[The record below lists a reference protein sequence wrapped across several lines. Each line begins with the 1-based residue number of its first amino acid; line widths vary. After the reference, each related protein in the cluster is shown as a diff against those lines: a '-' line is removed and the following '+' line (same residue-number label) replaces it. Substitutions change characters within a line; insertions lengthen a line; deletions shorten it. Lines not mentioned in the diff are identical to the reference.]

1 MNKLFSKIAALT
13 LGVAMAAG
21 VGVAVGAAKAS
32 PVKAEAATMTAGTN
46 GSAVVVIVNDANK
59 DAIKVGTSKLGGD
72 MKVTVPSGATSLSF
86 YAAAWKGVSGLSLN
100 ATLSIGTA
108 DTVSFALTADTG
120 LTNNSP
126 FTLAGSEANYFFTTN
141 LSGITSECD
150 ITFATSTT
158 KRFVMW
164 DAQYSTGT
172 PATTYSVTSN
182 IEHGSLNKTS
192 VAEGATLVATVQPE
206 SGYLLPESVSVT
218 VGGQASSAFTYSNG
232 VVTIEN
238 VGGDVVIS
246 GSCPAAPSPEHAG
259 TLEDPYTIEDAYL
272 CIDNNI
278 GKSSVYATGIV
289 SAIVTPWSDQFSN
302 ISFNISADGSTEGSQ
317 LQAFRCVTSEA
328 HPITGDADIEVG
340 ATVIVYGN
348 LKKYNS
354 TYEFDSGCTVASYT
368 APVHEDPG
376 ITLSNSYHFFLM
388 NDAAFNVTVTPN
400 EVFAGTPTLSLAAEP
415 EHVQVVI
422 DGLSVSVTPVSKGN
436 DNIIIVAT
444 YETQVAQASFVSI
457 VDPISVAEAHALL
470 SLVPTAVLQGAYV
483 EGIVSQIDSYNDQY
497 HSIYYWI
504 SDDGTTTDQF
514 YVYSGKGLE
523 GADFNSAEDIVVGAH
538 VVVNGS
544 IKTYNETHEFDKSNI
559 LISYEVPTPP
569 AEKTLESISVDV
581 TGAKTSYEVGEEFDT
596 TGIVVTAHYNDETT
610 ADVSASAEY
619 AGFDSSAAVAE
630 QVITVS
636 YLEGE
641 VTKTT
646 SFNVEIVEPAPAKT
660 DWTKEEKDLFA
671 ERFEGFGDVP
681 FCPEINDF
689 AWNEQYSMYILT
701 PEGDI
706 SEAVATAFADWTNE
720 QGNYYSDFTEHG
732 YVVLEN
738 YSGSYYLYWQQAAW
752 FDEQITDFQGK
763 LDGYVPTF
771 NPALVDLEWNANLG
785 CYTLGAFYDNNGYYQ
800 YYVGEELVSEDGF
813 SAVEGAENVYYRY
826 TTNGTV
832 YLACIIQQS
841 EESTI
846 FGAQLWYVKDPIPT
860 SLQLD
865 TSAVKLD
872 YYVGQEFDAT
882 GLVVNVLDENG
893 EVMYGGENVAQYCT
907 FDYDFSEVGQATVT
921 VNLAAV
927 SLSATIDVTV
937 AENPYDAEVWAE
949 EFLAAIQNVCAN
961 YDGKKNNA
969 KALADV
975 WKIFK
980 DNDHYGALSD
990 EDQAILRTT
999 AADQK
1004 GSTIAKALA
1013 FYDYA
1018 CKKYGL
1024 EKFIGGRTVKAV
1036 AFEVE
1041 TPTTSNRNA
1050 LIAIA
1055 IVSFVAVTG
1064 VGLTIVIRR
1073 RKATNV
1079 K

>member
-1 MNKLFSKIAALT
+1 MNKLFTKIAALT

-21 VGVAVGAAKAS
+21 VGVAVGATKAS
-32 PVKAEAATMTAGTN
+32 PVKAAEALDTSYDLTNNVPDGLTASVSLTKDSNNRGMGKAGATYTLTTSKSFENVTKIVVNAATNYGTFAN
-46 GSAVVVIVNDANK
+46 HSISATVGGSAFGSAVNFSAKASTDYEIVSA
-59 DAIKVGTSKLGGD
+59 AA
-72 MKVTVPSGATSLSF
+72 SGA
-86 YAAAWKGVSGLSLN
+86 VVVSLN
-100 ATLSIGTA
+100 NSAEGT
-108 DTVSFALTADTG
+108 TK
-120 LTNNSP
+120 TNTIWCKTIEVYTNS
-126 FTLAGSEANYFFTTN
+126 G
-141 LSGITSECD
+141 G
-150 ITFATSTT
+150 STT
-158 KRFVMW
+158 
-164 DAQYSTGT
+164 YYT
-172 PATTYSVTSN
+172 VTDN
-182 IEHGSLNKTS
+182 VEHGTLDKTS
-192 VAEGATLVATVQPE
+192 VAEGSTLVATITPDA
-206 SGYLLPESVSVT
+206 GYVVPESVSVQI
-218 VGGQASSAFTYSNG
+218 GGEPSQAFTYSAG

-238 VGGDVVIS
+238 VTDNVIIA
-246 GSCPAAPSPEHAG
+246 GTCPAAPSPEHAG
-259 TLEDPYTIEDAYL
+259 TLEDPYTVADAFL
-272 CIDNNI
+272 AIDNGTGLAN
-278 GKSSVYATGIV
+278 VYATGIV
-289 SAIVTPWSDQFSN
+289 SQIVTPWSDQFKN
-302 ISFNISADGSTEGSQ
+302 ITFNISADGTTDGQQ
-317 LQAFRCVTSEA
+317 LQAYRCASSDA
-328 HPITGDADIEVG
+328 HPIASDADIEVG
-340 ATVIVYGN
+340 ATVILTGT

-354 TYEFDSGCTVASYT
+354 TYEFNAGCTVASYT
-368 APVHEDPG
+368 APVHVDPG
-376 ITLSNSYHFFLM
+376 ITLSNSYHFFLV

-415 EHVQVVI
+415 EHVQVAI
-422 DGLSVSVTPVSKGN
+422 DGLSVTVTPVSKGN

-444 YETQVAQASFVSI
+444 YDTQVAQASFVSI

-483 EGIVSQIDSYNDQY
+483 EGIVSQIDSYSDQY

-538 VVVNGS
+538 VVVNGT
-544 IKTYNETHEFDKSNI
+544 IKTYNETHEFDKNNI
-559 LISYEVPTPP
+559 LISYVVPTPP

-610 ADVSASAEY
+610 ADVSAIAEY
-619 AGFDSSAAVAE
+619 AGFDSSATVAE

-671 ERFEGFGDVP
+671 ERFEGFRDVP

-720 QGNYYSDFTEHG
+720 QSNYYSDFTEHG

-752 FDEQITDFQGK
+752 FDEQILDFQEK

-771 NPALVDLEWNANLG
+771 NPALLDFEWNANLNA
-785 CYTLGAFYDNNGYYQ
+785 YTLGGFYDNNGYYQ

-841 EESTI
+841 GESTV

-893 EVMYGGENVAQYCT
+893 EVMYNGQNVAEYCT
-907 FDYDFSEVGQATVT
+907 FVYDFSEAGQATVT

-937 AENPYDAEVWAE
+937 AENPYDAEAWAE

-975 WKIFK
+975 WKVFK

-990 EDQAILRTT
+990 EEQAILRTT